1 MLHANR
7 DSDLAAYMVFNALA
21 TELIYI
27 LYNSSGNLMSL
38 TVDEQEIIAVF
49 SKLERLGKM
58 NLYN

>member
-1 MLHANR
+1 
-7 DSDLAAYMVFNALA
+7 MVFNALA